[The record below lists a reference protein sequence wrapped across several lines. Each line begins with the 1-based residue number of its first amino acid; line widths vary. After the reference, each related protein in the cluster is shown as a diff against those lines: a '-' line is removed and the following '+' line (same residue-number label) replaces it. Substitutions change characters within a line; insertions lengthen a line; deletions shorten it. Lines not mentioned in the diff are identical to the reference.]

1 MDYIAQGELRRLSG
15 VKTQAGRPSYAR
27 LMHRELERVAR
38 V

>member
-1 MDYIAQGELRRLSG
+1 MGYIAQGELRRLSG
-15 VKTQAGRPSYAR
+15 VKSWPGRPSYAK